1 LRSECHWCRAAD
13 RQAPRRSREAR
24 LQTSGDSE
32 TRRERFAA
40 DCGDGSDGGGESG
53 RGVGEVAVTLIK
65 VSFDIFDEERYMKS
79 KQVKAKTTKSI
90 LGVDFGGTSTKV
102 RFGKELKSY
111 KESFGKKKENKILQF
126 LQDVVSGSDH
136 GFQAVGIA
144 LACTMVPS
152 TESAGRRTRRIS
164 EHSTKFAKLSQNVSG
179 TINRLE
185 ERWKNKLGLP
195 VFILNDGEA
204 AAIAEHEVGAA
215 QGYSNVMVM
224 TLGTSIG
231 VGFIFDGNLHIG
243 SYTSRASH
251 ILLDPNE
258 EWCIG
263 ENHRGCWKVLASK
276 DSLEKLANKMG
287 LPPDAVKVTAMAEDN
302 NMKARL
308 CYEYYAEK
316 VAMGIANI
324 AGAIPIDCVVIGG
337 GIAQAGDLLFQP
349 LNARLRKGDLL
360 DHFVAS
366 ALEIKRAECPE
377 PVALGA
383 QLYAEKKLDES

>member
-1 LRSECHWCRAAD
+1 
-13 RQAPRRSREAR
+13 
-24 LQTSGDSE
+24 
-32 TRRERFAA
+32 
-40 DCGDGSDGGGESG
+40 
-53 RGVGEVAVTLIK
+53 
-65 VSFDIFDEERYMKS
+65 MKS
-79 KQVKAKTTKSI
+79 ENAKTTKST
-90 LGVDFGGTSTKV
+90 LGVDFGGTGTKV
-102 RFGKELKSY
+102 RFGEEFKSY
-111 KESFGKKKENKILQF
+111 ESFENETEDKIIQF
-126 LQDVVSGSDH
+126 LQDAVSSSDQ
-136 GFQAVGIA
+136 GFQALGVA
-144 LACTMVPS
+144 LACTMVPAIES
-152 TESAGRRTRRIS
+152 TFRKRRRIS
-164 EHSTKFAKLSQNVSG
+164 KHSTKFANLSQFEN
-179 TINRLE
+179 IDILE
-185 ERWKNKLGLP
+185 ERWSNKLHLP

-215 QGYSNVMVM
+215 QGYNNVMVM

-276 DSLEKLANKMG
+276 DSLEKLAKKMG

-316 VAMGIANI
+316 VAIGIANI
-324 AGAIPIDCVVIGG
+324 VGAVPIDCVVIGG
-337 GIAQAGDLLFQP
+337 GIAQAGDLLLQP
-349 LNARLRKGDLL
+349 LKERLRKGNLL

-366 ALEIKRAECPE
+366 ALEIRRAECPE
-377 PVALGA
+377 PVVLGA
-383 QLYAEKKLDES
+383 QLYAEKRLAEL